1 MILTEI
7 IGYIGAALTTLA
19 FVPQAIKTIRD
30 KHTKDISLFM
40 YIIFVLGISFW
51 FVYGVMLN
59 SMPIILANA
68 ISFCL
73 SGTILILK
81 IKYK

>member
-1 MILTEI
+1 MTEI
-7 IGYIGAALTTLA
+7 IGYIGAILTTLA
-19 FVPQAIKTIRD
+19 FVPQAIKTIKY
-30 KHTKDISLFM
+30 KHTKDISLLM

-51 FVYGVMLN
+51 FAYGVLLN

>member
-1 MILTEI
+1 MTEI
-7 IGYIGAALTTLA
+7 IGYIGAILTTLA
-19 FVPQAIKTIRD
+19 FVPQAIKTIKY
-30 KHTKDISLFM
+30 KHTKDISLLM
-40 YIIFVLGISFW
+40 YIIFVVGISFW
-51 FVYGVMLN
+51 FAYGVLLN

-68 ISFCL
+68 VSFCL

>member
-7 IGYIGAALTTLA
+7 IGYIGAILTTMA
-19 FVPQAIKTIRD
+19 FVPQTIKTIRL
-30 KHTKDISLFM
+30 KQTKDISLLM

-51 FVYGVMLN
+51 FVYGILIN
-59 SMPIILANA
+59 SMPIILANLV
-68 ISFCL
+68 SFCL